1 MLGKSVVLWLFLR
14 VKEVLQYQTHKNI
27 DNAVVDHN
35 FNLISHMYSPC
46 TYHFQVMSI
55 NRLRDGQLEQNNQ
68 PELVISMPKLEFKLS
83 LFTLMMFFLKST
95 FLGNI
100 LLIK

>member
-1 MLGKSVVLWLFLR
+1 
-14 VKEVLQYQTHKNI
+14 
-27 DNAVVDHN
+27 
-35 FNLISHMYSPC
+35 
-46 TYHFQVMSI
+46 MSI